1 MPRPIKPVHVVWK
14 TDRGNWHQERT
25 RRSAPD
31 GVEVTFFRG
40 QDAEFLRHAL
50 ADADVLVSERTVPVD
65 VWEIDS
71 APKLQ
76 LLLRL
81 GSVPD
86 RLPVDFA
93 ASRGIPVSLEPVPLC
108 AVCAEHAILLA
119 LALLRGFPK
128 TNQFLGS
135 GAVFGF
141 PQRTDED
148 TFSYNWTK
156 RPSLG
161 TLRGARIGI
170 LGMGG
175 IGVEIALRLRAF
187 GPASVTYTKRT
198 PFSPTIEDMLGARV
212 DSPENVLSSSD
223 VVFCLL
229 PYGSETDR
237 WLNADRLASMLPG
250 SFLVTV
256 GSGSVVDEE
265 AVLEAVRLGQLAG
278 AAFDT
283 FEWEPLPADHP
294 LAVAGRDPDSGIL
307 LTPHVAAVGGPD
319 DSPDGWD
326 EIRRWMSGEAL
337 RHRIA

>member
-1 MPRPIKPVHVVWK
+1 MIRGDNLVRVVWK
-14 TDRGNWHQERT
+14 TDRSRWHQERT
-25 RRSAPD
+25 RRAAPE
-31 GVEVTFFRG
+31 GVHLTMIRG
-40 QDAEFLRHAL
+40 HDPASLLDAL

-65 VWEIDS
+65 AWEVES
-71 APKLQ
+71 APKLG

-86 RLPVDFA
+86 RLPIDNA
-93 ASRGIPVSLEPVPLC
+93 AARGIPVSMEPVPLC
-108 AVCAEHAILLA
+108 AVCAEHALMLA

-128 TNQFLGS
+128 TNHLLGN
-135 GAVFGF
+135 GHPFG
-141 PQRTDED
+141 PPKRTDED
-148 TFSYNWTK
+148 TFAYNWTK

-161 TLRGARIGI
+161 TLRGARVGI

-187 GPASVTYTKRT
+187 GPESVSYSKRT
-198 PFSPTIEDMLGARV
+198 PFPPSVEDILGARA
-212 DSPENVLSSSD
+212 DTPETVLSSSD

-229 PYGSETDR
+229 PYSSETDG
-237 WLNADRLASMLPG
+237 WLDSDRLSILRPG
-250 SFLVTV
+250 SILVTV
-256 GSGSVVDEE
+256 GSGSVVDEA
-265 AVLEAVRLGQLAG
+265 AVLEAVRHGRLAG

-283 FEWEPLPADHP
+283 FEWEPLPGDHP

-307 LTPHVAAVGGPD
+307 LTPHVAAVGGPC